1 MFQFPDLPPD
11 DLCIQSTVVGYYSYR
26 VAPFRYPRIKVCND
40 SPWHF
45 AVCCVFLRLLAPR
58 YSPCALSS
66 LTNFLYI
73 LLRALNVFPGLL
85 QKQNWY
91 RYGFLTKYTVFRV
104 HILATLYVKGLSLA
118 KTYWQGWSNLINKW
132 CDYNIKNR
140 FNIYIIPK
148 IITFKTSQGS
158 FFKSLHLVSYS
169 CQVFLTLFVCLGIIL
184 KFLIFC
190 CRIFQY
196 QGYIYLGLGN

>member
-1 MFQFPDLPPD
+1 MGHVKPCMNPPGPSGKAKYWLVWALPLSLAATEGITDLFSFLPGTKMFQFPDLPPD

-73 LLRALNVFPGLL
+73 LLLLRALNVFPGLL

-118 KTYWQGWSNLINKW
+118 KTCWQGWSNLINKW

-148 IITFKTSQGS
+148 IITFKTS
-158 FFKSLHLVSYS
+158 
-169 CQVFLTLFVCLGIIL
+169 
-184 KFLIFC
+184 
-190 CRIFQY
+190 
-196 QGYIYLGLGN
+196 